1 MSSRFD
7 DLKAAARNSALRA
20 CSLFAGLPPADLD
33 RIAAFA
39 QFLPVAKGGYLFHE
53 GEPSNGFYVVRTGAI
68 NVHRV
73 TPDGREQVIHVFRPG
88 DSLAEAT
95 LAGDAGYPADA
106 RAVEKS
112 EVIFIPR
119 RDFLEL
125 IKTRTDL
132 ALRMLASM
140 SQHLRVLVNALDDL
154 TRKDVETRL
163 AHWLLKRC
171 PQRLSHA
178 AFELRLDVTKTVLA
192 AELRT
197 RHETLS
203 RALARLREMGLI
215 KSAGKTI
222 RILDPLGL
230 DAVLRTNL
238 GETRE
243 SRPHQG

>member
-1 MSSRFD
+1 MSPRLD
-7 DLKAAARNSALRA
+7 DLKAAARTSALRG
-20 CSLFAGLPPADLD
+20 CPLFAGLPPAELG
-33 RIAAFA
+33 RIAEFA
-39 QFLPVAKGGYLFHE
+39 QFRPVAKGGYLFRE
-53 GEPSNGFYVVRTGAI
+53 GEPSRGFYVVRTGAI
-68 NVHRV
+68 SVHRV
-73 TPDGREQVIHVFRPG
+73 GLDGKEQVVHVFRPG
-88 DSLAEAT
+88 ESLAEAT
-95 LAGDAGYPADA
+95 LAGDQRYPADA
-106 RAVEKS
+106 RAVEPS

-119 RDFLEL
+119 PDFLEL
-125 IKTRTDL
+125 LKTRTDL

-171 PQRLSHA
+171 PQPLVHA
-178 AFELRLDVTKTVLA
+178 AFEIRLDVTKAVIA

-197 RHETLS
+197 RQETLS

-230 DAVLRTNL
+230 DAVLRANL

>member
-1 MSSRFD
+1 V
-7 DLKAAARNSALRA
+7 
-20 CSLFAGLPPADLD
+20 GL
-33 RIAAFA
+33 
-39 QFLPVAKGGYLFHE
+39 
-53 GEPSNGFYVVRTGAI
+53 
-68 NVHRV
+68 
-73 TPDGREQVIHVFRPG
+73 DGKEQVVHVFRPG
-88 DSLAEAT
+88 ESLAEAT
-95 LAGDAGYPADA
+95 LAGDQSYPADA
-106 RAVEKS
+106 RAVEPS

-119 RDFLEL
+119 PDFLEL
-125 IKTRTDL
+125 LKTRTDL

-171 PQRLSHA
+171 PQPLVHA
-178 AFELRLDVTKTVLA
+178 AFEIRLDVTKAVIA

-197 RHETLS
+197 RQETLS

-215 KSAGKTI
+215 KSAGKAI

-230 DAVLRTNL
+230 DAVLRANL
-238 GETRE
+238 GEARE